1 MSLNRLLCFI
11 LVSLYITLASSAPL
25 PDTDFRYVE
34 LTQHLISK
42 VNPINVSLSLTS
54 FERRNE
60 YVSSLVERSPYDLVD
75 RDINEDSIFTRD
87 MTSRSLDPVEEQTSV
102 HRTEGA
108 KIPAQSSDKKADK
121 IHANLGKKLDKG
133 MKVLDKIKNPI
144 GGAAGK
150 WLFFEVD
157 NL

>member
-1 MSLNRLLCFI
+1 M
-11 LVSLYITLASSAPL
+11 
-25 PDTDFRYVE
+25 
-34 LTQHLISK
+34 
-42 VNPINVSLSLTS
+42 
-54 FERRNE
+54 
-60 YVSSLVERSPYDLVD
+60 ERSPYDLVD

-150 WLFFEVD
+150 WLFFAVD